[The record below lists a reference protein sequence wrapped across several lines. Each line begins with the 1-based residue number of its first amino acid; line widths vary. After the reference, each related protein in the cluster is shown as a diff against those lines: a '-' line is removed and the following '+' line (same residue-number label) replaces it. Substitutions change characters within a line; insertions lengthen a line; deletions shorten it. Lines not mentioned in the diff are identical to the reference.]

1 MITDD
6 KTDFLYL
13 SNLLA
18 KKKTFF
24 KSFTQLLQ
32 DQKVDYGLLP
42 STKDIWCVDY
52 MPIQVEHNKFI
63 RFKYQ
68 PDYLQNTTYISTQTD
83 NKQVCEAIGIS
94 THESQ
99 IKIDGGNVIK
109 GNNWVILTDKI
120 FKENPNYTKPELIDE
135 LEHLFECKVIIIP
148 QEPGDYTGHADG
160 IVRYYDNDTVLI
172 NNYKPNN
179 QPDFQRKLINEL
191 TNNHLGVIKIPFTP
205 YKNLNRESADGLYI
219 NYLQMNN
226 LIVLPTFNI
235 QEDDVAIRLFEQLF
249 PNQTLKTI
257 DARDVS
263 KEGGVLNCITWNI
276 KKVDTLIQ
284 ISNAPFY
291 NPGQS

>member
-32 DQKVDYGLLP
+32 DQKVDYRLLP

-83 NKQVCEAIGIS
+83 NKQVCQAIGIS

-109 GNNWVILTDKI
+109 GSNWVILTDKI

-135 LEHLFECKVIIIP
+135 LEHLFECKVIFIP

-172 NNYKPNN
+172 NNYKSND
-179 QPDFQRKLINEL
+179 QPGFQRKLINEL
-191 TNNHLGVIKIPFTP
+191 TKNHFQVIKIPFNP

-219 NYLQMNN
+219 NYLQMDN

-249 PNQTLKTI
+249 PNQSLKTI

-276 KKVDTLIQ
+276 RKLI
-284 ISNAPFY
+284 
-291 NPGQS
+291 